1 MVTAARRHKR
11 SIGVSWRFD
20 ETYIKVRGQ
29 WKYLY
34 RAVDKVGDT
43 IDFLLTAKRDTKAA
57 LRFLRQ
63 AIRNNGTPAKINIDK
78 SGAKTAAIGAYN

>member
-1 MVTAARRHKR
+1 MVTAAQNYKR
-11 SIGVSWRFD
+11 SVGVSWRFD

-34 RAVDKVGDT
+34 RAVNKHGET

-57 LRFLRQ
+57 LLLSQ
-63 AIRNNGTPAKINIDK
+63 PTIRNRELGFKAFYSAHATLQ
-78 SGAKTAAIGAYN
+78 GAS